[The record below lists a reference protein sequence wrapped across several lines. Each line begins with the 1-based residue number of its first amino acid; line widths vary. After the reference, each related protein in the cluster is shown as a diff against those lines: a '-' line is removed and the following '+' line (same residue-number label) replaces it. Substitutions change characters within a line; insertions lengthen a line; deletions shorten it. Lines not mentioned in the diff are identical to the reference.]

1 MGLQPIYR
9 LVDYHQRSTT
19 LRTTTTNDETQK
31 MTTATKPK
39 TRTVALTPIAHEVAD
54 YVAWLRSEGFRV
66 IQVKESRACGVD
78 TLVTFEC

>member
-1 MGLQPIYR
+1 MR
-9 LVDYHQRSTT
+9 RKT
-19 LRTTTTNDETQK
+19 

>member
-1 MGLQPIYR
+1 
-9 LVDYHQRSTT
+9 
-19 LRTTTTNDETQK
+19 